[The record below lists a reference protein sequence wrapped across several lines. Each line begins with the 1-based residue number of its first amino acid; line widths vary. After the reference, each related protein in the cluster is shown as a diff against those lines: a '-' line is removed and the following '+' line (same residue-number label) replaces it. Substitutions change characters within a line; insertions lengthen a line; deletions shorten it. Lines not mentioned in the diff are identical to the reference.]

1 MLKRSKIPILFL
13 LFIALNIIKIVIAGN
28 YQDTIFSFDRY
39 AGITEPRAK
48 MDFSSVYLDLSNAE
62 PKGEVVR
69 VYIIDSGADIIRS
82 NGGDFFRCELG
93 KKYFLYNTVK
103 ENGGSYCRIY
113 ITGHPKE
120 VSGKWSPD
128 SIQQS
133 GVITLKKA
141 YSQSD
146 AELSSERANDVLSA
160 LFGNINIHFT
170 TFDQTYN
177 SIVGQFY
184 VQASLKSKVT
194 ISSDCKMSCS
204 ISHSIYVYGKEYTYN
219 PTITFKDNILNSYKD
234 LLNKLLN
241 ENPKNFFD
249 RVKFAMRDG
258 SVTLI
263 PLGDLSFK
271 IVLEFKRN
279 PSRYQTN
286 TGGLEI
292 TVTYLGSPPFLK
304 QCAFEKVKGMDTNA
318 QALPMERAFSV
329 ISNTVI
335 IQSGYYLLSVI
346 AVVLISLA

>member
-1 MLKRSKIPILFL
+1 MDKTELRQKAIQIRDERQKAANTAYRIGTFL
-13 LFIALNIIKIVIAGN
+13 LNL
-28 YQDTIFSFDRY
+28 
-39 AGITEPRAK
+39 
-48 MDFSSVYLDLSNAE
+48 
-62 PKGEVVR
+62 
-69 VYIIDSGADIIRS
+69 IDSGADIIRS

-113 ITGHPKE
+113 ITGHPKGI
-120 VSGKWSPD
+120 SGKWSPD

-170 TFDQTYN
+170 AFSQTYDA
-177 SIVGQFY
+177 IVGQFH
-184 VQASLKSKVT
+184 VRASLNSKVT

-219 PTITFKDNILNSYKD
+219 PTITFEDNILNSFKD

-263 PLGDLSFK
+263 PLGDLGFK
-271 IVLEFKRN
+271 IVFEFKRHPN
-279 PSRYQTN
+279 RSLTN
-286 TGGLEI
+286 TGELEI
-292 TVTYLGSPPFLK
+292 TTVYLGNPPVVKQYVFEAVKSLSPSNW
-304 QCAFEKVKGMDTNA
+304 V
-318 QALPMERAFSV
+318 LPMERSFSV
-329 ISNTVI
+329 IPSVSITV
-335 IQSGYYLLSVI
+335 SGYYLLFI
-346 AVVLISLA
+346 ALALALVLA